1 MSLEPSKALEG
12 LLWALP
18 PSSAH
23 PGSPWRCQQQSCLVM
38 VICCV
43 PSRALP
49 PSSSTLLL
57 HNSMY
62 SLRDARRGSLPDP
75 LCEQLADTTF
85 RAQAALHVLR
95 VYPRDADPPTVPGP
109 RPRSRPSEAT
119 GSRLKAVGYGCS
131 APETLSAT

>member
-1 MSLEPSKALEG
+1 MCCCTFQEVHSLLMGIKLLPLEQFYSP
-12 LLWALP
+12 LL
-18 PSSAH
+18 
-23 PGSPWRCQQQSCLVM
+23 V
-38 VICCV
+38 CC
-43 PSRALP
+43 
-49 PSSSTLLL
+49 
-57 HNSMY
+57 
-62 SLRDARRGSLPDP
+62 LRDARRGSLPDP